1 MRLWNE
7 AQNSELYKICEKNL
21 QSPCLTMSAVEI
33 FYDGPVFPAKV
44 CALYKPEY
52 KLEINLLPGLGSQGQ
67 NQVKREIT

>member
-1 MRLWNE
+1 
-7 AQNSELYKICEKNL
+7 
-21 QSPCLTMSAVEI
+21 MSAVEI

-44 CALYKPEY
+44 CALCKPEY